1 MMTDLNAWWAA
12 METFEKVFWII
23 ALPST
28 LIFLGILIMTFFGG
42 DVGDDI
48 GGADMEI
55 DADDGIGF
63 QFITFK
69 NLVGFFTIFGWIG
82 IASIRNGASMSVTLI
97 AAFLSGLAM
106 MFIMAGIYYLLSSLV
121 DDGTLKV
128 NNAIGRLG
136 EVYMNIPL
144 KGEGFGK
151 IQITVQ
157 GSLRTMEAVT
167 NDKEMLKVGS
177 IVKVKDIID
186 GHILLVTKTT
196 KY

>member
-1 MMTDLNAWWAA
+1 MTDLNSWWAA
-12 METFEKVFWII
+12 MEMFEKIFWII

-42 DVGDDI
+42 DVGEDVGDT
-48 GGADMEI
+48 DMEI
-55 DADDGIGF
+55 DADEGIGF

-69 NLVGFFTIFGWIG
+69 NLIGFFAIFGWIG
-82 IASIRNGASMSVTLI
+82 IASIRNGSSMSTTLI
-97 AAFLSGLAM
+97 IAFISGLAM
-106 MFIMAGIYYLLSSLV
+106 MFIMAGIYYLLSTLV

-136 EVYMNIPL
+136 EVYMNIPI

-157 GSLRTMEAVT
+157 GTLRTMEAVT
-167 NDKEMLKVGS
+167 NDKEVLKVGS
-177 IVKVKDIID
+177 IVKVKDVID
-186 GHILLVTKTT
+186 GHILLVTKST

>member
-1 MMTDLNAWWAA
+1 MADLNSWWAA
-12 METFEKVFWII
+12 METFEKIFWII

-42 DVGDDI
+42 DVGDDVAD
-48 GGADMEI
+48 ADMEI
-55 DADDGIGF
+55 DTDEGIGF

-69 NLVGFFTIFGWIG
+69 NLIGFFAIFGWTG
-82 IASIRNGASMSVTLI
+82 IASIKNDSSMSTTLI
-97 AAFLSGLAM
+97 IAFISGLAM

-136 EVYMNIPL
+136 EVYMNIPI

-167 NDKEMLKVGS
+167 NDKEIIKVGS
-177 IVKVKDIID
+177 IVKVKDVID
-186 GHILLVTKTT
+186 GHILLVTKST